1 MTTYRNFMNK
11 LDEKVGKVITF
22 FEETTIGRRMHALLV
37 SILSAGGVLALIRYG
52 ITDPL
57 LYMLCIGFGFL
68 AITLNLQG
76 SLVTSYRKLLDDSL
90 KMYEESYAIT
100 KELFA
105 ILDELAKVESAEN
118 VAIIEK
124 FIRERGGKIFSLKG
138 GSQGVGRTVGDGS
151 SAGVSDNETRGG
163 ETL

>member
-1 MTTYRNFMNK
+1 MNK
-11 LDEKVGKVITF
+11 FDEIMRKVISF
-22 FEETTIGRRMHALLV
+22 FEETKMGRIIHGLLFANISAL
-37 SILSAGGVLALIRYG
+37 GVLSLLRNGVPDIF
-52 ITDPL
+52 
-57 LYMLCIGFGFL
+57 LYMICVGF
-68 AITLNLQG
+68 AIIAILMNFQG
-76 SLVTSYRKLLDDSL
+76 SIVNSYKKLLDDAL

-105 ILDELAKVESAEN
+105 VLDELAKVESAEN

-124 FIRERGGKIFSLKG
+124 FIRERGGKIVSLKG
-138 GSQGVGRTVGDGS
+138 GSQGVGRTVGDRS